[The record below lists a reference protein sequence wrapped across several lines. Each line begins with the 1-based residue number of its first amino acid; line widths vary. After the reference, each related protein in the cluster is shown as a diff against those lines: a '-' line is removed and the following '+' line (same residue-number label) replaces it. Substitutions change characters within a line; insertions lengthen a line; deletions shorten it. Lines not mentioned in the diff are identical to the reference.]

1 MFQIITDPEQMDK
14 LWKAGLLWY
23 RVYSTD
29 RWVVDTTDLTPSR
42 NRAVP
47 YAILVE
53 E

>member
-1 MFQIITDPEQMDK
+1 MFQIVTDPEQMDK
-14 LWKAGLLWY
+14 LWEAGLLWF
-23 RVYSTD
+23 RVHGTGEW
-29 RWVVDTTDLTPSR
+29 RVDTTDLTPSR

>member
-14 LWKAGLLWY
+14 LWEAGLLWF
-23 RVYSTD
+23 RVYGTD
-29 RWVVDTTDLTPSR
+29 VWVVDTTDQTPSR
-42 NRAVP
+42 NLQVP

>member
-1 MFQIITDPEQMDK
+1 MFQIVTDPEQMDK
-14 LWKAGLLWY
+14 LWEAGLLWY
-23 RVYSTD
+23 RIYGD